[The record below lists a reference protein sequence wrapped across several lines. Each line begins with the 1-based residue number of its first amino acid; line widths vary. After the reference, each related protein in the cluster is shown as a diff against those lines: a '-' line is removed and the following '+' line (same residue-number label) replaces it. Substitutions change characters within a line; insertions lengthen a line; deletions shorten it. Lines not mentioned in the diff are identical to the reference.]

1 MGMAHRTAA
10 RVVSRG
16 VADGKP
22 KSLLAMDTLE
32 VTGQVMTF
40 ALNSV
45 ITDSSPG
52 MSSYST
58 GVDANNNQEG
68 VFPDNTPDPFDNP
81 RVEYIG
87 EMLKRV
93 RGAGFNVGIVTTAD
107 VTDATPGANAV
118 HTADRNAGPR
128 IADRFFDERARNG
141 VTVLLG
147 GGRRNFLP
155 HGTPA
160 ARAAKATSAR

>member
-1 MGMAHRTAA
+1 
-10 RVVSRG
+10 
-16 VADGKP
+16 
-22 KSLLAMDTLE
+22 MDTLE
-32 VTGQVMTF
+32 ATGQVMTF

-58 GVDANNNQEG
+58 GVDANNNTEG
-68 VFPDNTPDPFDNP
+68 VLPDNTPDPFDNP

-155 HGTPA
+155 NGATGSVRREGDK
-160 ARAAKATSAR
+160 RALIDEFKGDGYRYWRPEATSRRC